1 METLSI
7 VVIVVIVA
15 LFLGLMGF
23 KLYSNIKLK
32 GLRQTAIDLIVAAE
46 HEFEQGQN
54 SEKMDYVYN
63 ALVAFIPAPFRIFI
77 TKETVI
83 AFIQKIFDE
92 IKIAL
97 DYREEG
103 VNE

>member
-1 METLSI
+1 MTIEQILPI
-7 VVIVVIVA
+7 IIVA
-15 LFLGLMGF
+15 VAALIAIGYLV
-23 KLYSNIKLK
+23 YNICTK

>member
-32 GLRQTAIDLIVAAE
+32 GLRQTAIDLIVEAE
-46 HEFEQGQN
+46 N
-54 SEKMDYVYN
+54 VYEKGKN
-63 ALVAFIPAPFRIFI
+63 NEKFKLVFDGIIQFI
-77 TKETVI
+77 TSTSKNVFKRKYNKLLYTNSI
-83 AFIQKIFDE
+83 
-92 IKIAL
+92 
-97 DYREEG
+97 
-103 VNE
+103 